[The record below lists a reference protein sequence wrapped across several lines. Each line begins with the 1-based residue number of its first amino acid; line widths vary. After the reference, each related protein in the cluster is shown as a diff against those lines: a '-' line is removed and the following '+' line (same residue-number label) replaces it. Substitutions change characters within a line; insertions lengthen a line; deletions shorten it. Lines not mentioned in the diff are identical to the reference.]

1 MEVREI
7 IISVEQ
13 LNLIKEL
20 IQNSNLENYNEE
32 KKEELKMIEGMIEDI
47 VESKEDVMHGMCY

>member
-47 VESKEDVMHGMCY
+47 VESKEDVVHGMCY